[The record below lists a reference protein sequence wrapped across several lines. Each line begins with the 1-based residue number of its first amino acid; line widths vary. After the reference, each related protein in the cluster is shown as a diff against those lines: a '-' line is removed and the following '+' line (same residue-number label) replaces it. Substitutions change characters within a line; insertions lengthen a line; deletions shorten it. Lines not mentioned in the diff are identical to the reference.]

1 MSMNPD
7 DQLVSA
13 PRAKQHVPAPTHC
26 PMAVHYKT
34 WNGWDVFEV
43 EDQDRDGCLWCR
55 YFAIHQDTGEQRDI
69 DVSPYFPDWRLICRV
84 VDLGFPKRIGPSPLT
99 HSDCDRIE
107 ASMKEAA
114 E

>member
-1 MSMNPD
+1 MNPD
-7 DQLVSA
+7 DALMTA
-13 PRAKQHVPAPTHC
+13 LRAKQHVPAPAGC

-34 WNGWDVFEV
+34 WNGYDIFEV
-43 EDQDRDGCLWCR
+43 EDFDSDGAMFCR
-55 YFAIHQDTGEQRDI
+55 YFAVNQDTGEQHDI

-99 HSDCDRIE
+99 HADCDRI
-107 ASMKEAA
+107 AMLALEAA